1 MDIEQLKS
9 TWRMMGERID
19 NLESENRRM
28 AERLAAGKAS
38 TAQHRLARTALRGV
52 YCGVLLPLLAPLLY
66 YVLGFQPWIAVS
78 YGIFGIVMAIVNIA
92 FYRSIVRTDY
102 MSLPLVDAMMGAVR
116 IRTNLRRIRILSISL
131 GLAIVFSL
139 IFDTIER
146 YEMSILTGMAVGFV
160 CGLLIGLK
168 KWHEQTT
175 LSKAIIRELQA
186 AMHEPASDCDI
197 PVSQDSERRL

>member
-1 MDIEQLKS
+1 
-9 TWRMMGERID
+9 
-19 NLESENRRM
+19 
-28 AERLAAGKAS
+28 
-38 TAQHRLARTALRGV
+38 
-52 YCGVLLPLLAPLLY
+52 
-66 YVLGFQPWIAVS
+66 
-78 YGIFGIVMAIVNIA
+78 
-92 FYRSIVRTDY
+92 
-102 MSLPLVDAMMGAVR
+102 MSLPLVDAMMSAVR